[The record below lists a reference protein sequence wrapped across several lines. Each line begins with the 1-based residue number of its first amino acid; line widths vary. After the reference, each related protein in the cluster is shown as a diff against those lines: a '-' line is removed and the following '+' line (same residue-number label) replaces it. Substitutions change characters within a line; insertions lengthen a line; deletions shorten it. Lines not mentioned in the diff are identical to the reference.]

1 MSIYRM
7 DGKTKVAEIT
17 SQNVDWTTQ
26 IQTMI
31 NEALD
36 NHLPKVVADTTNQLP
51 NLTGGVY
58 YFFMSGVMPSNQS
71 GGGIITLS
79 SLSPGVAKYF
89 NRIEGAIGKTK
100 DVEFLAT
107 NNSDYSLMRG
117 VTADLTG
124 ALSCKVWGT
133 IHITG
138 NTCIISWVST
148 GSGSDWEEVGK
159 SEITVPNNTLP
170 AGTLNTYKG
179 NASGPINRCVVVKL
193 AN

>member
-7 DGKTKVAEIT
+7 NGKTKVAEIT

-26 IQTMI
+26 IEAMI

-36 NHLPKVVADTTNQLP
+36 KHLPKVVADTTDQLP

-58 YFFMSGVMPSNQS
+58 YFFMWGVMPSNQS
-71 GGGIITLS
+71 GEGIITLS
-79 SLSPGVAKYF
+79 SLGPGVTKYF
-89 NRIEGAIGKTK
+89 NRIEGAVAKAK

-107 NNSDYSLMRG
+107 NNADYSLMRG
-117 VTADLTG
+117 VTVDLVGT
-124 ALSCKVWGT
+124 LSCRVWGT
-133 IHITG
+133 IHIVS
-138 NTCIISWVST
+138 NSCLISWVST

-159 SEITVPNNTLP
+159 SEFIVSNNTLP
-170 AGTLNTYKG
+170 AGTLNTHRG
-179 NASGPINRCVVVKL
+179 SASGPINRCVVVKL

>member
-36 NHLPKVVADTTNQLP
+36 NHLPKVVADTTDKLP

-79 SLSPGVAKYF
+79 SLSSGVAKYF

-124 ALSCKVWGT
+124 DLSCKVWGT
-133 IHITG
+133 IYITG

-159 SEITVPNNTLP
+159 SEFTVPNNTLP
-170 AGTLNTYKG
+170 AGTLNTYRG
-179 NASGPINRCVVVKL
+179 NAQGPINRCVVVKL